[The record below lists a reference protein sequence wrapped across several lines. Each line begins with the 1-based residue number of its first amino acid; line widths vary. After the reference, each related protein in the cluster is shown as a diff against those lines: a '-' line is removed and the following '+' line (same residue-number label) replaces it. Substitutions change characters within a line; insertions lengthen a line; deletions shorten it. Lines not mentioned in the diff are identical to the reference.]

1 MQLVHATRGFR
12 LAVIMITADEWLVF
26 GGRIIDPAAGIDRV
40 GWLHV
45 RDGRIAAVGHDDPP
59 PIAPRIDA
67 TGWLVAPGLI
77 DPHVHFRDPGQTHKE
92 DLASGSAAAAAGGF
106 TTVACMPNTDPA
118 LDSGE
123 VVRDVS
129 TRARAIGLC
138 RVHVVAAATIGRR
151 GETPVDFAAL
161 ESAGAIAFS
170 DDGDGVEDDAVC
182 GQILRGVAAVDAVFY
197 PHCEFKALSRRG
209 VVHLG
214 PVSERLGV
222 TGYDPRGEE
231 AMIERDLALV
241 AEIGARYH
249 VAHVSTARG
258 VELIRAAKDRG
269 LPVTT
274 EVCPHHLLLCDE
286 DVIAVDPAG
295 DTDCKM
301 SPPLRSRADVAAL
314 VAAVRDGTIDCV
326 VTDHA
331 PHAASEKALP
341 FAEAPMGIVGLETAL
356 GCAAKALLGSFGF
369 DWPELIERM
378 STAPAR
384 IFGLA
389 GGSLAVGSPA
399 DLCVIDPA
407 ASWNVDPSNF
417 RSKSRNTPFGGWEL
431 PARAVWTVL
440 GGRTTHADPGVA
452 ARISPARPG

>member
-1 MQLVHATRGFR
+1 
-12 LAVIMITADEWLVF
+12 MITADEWLVF

-182 GQILRGVAAVDAVFY
+182 RQVMRGVASVDSVFY
-197 PHCEFKALSRRG
+197 PHCEFKTLSRRG

-214 PVSERLGV
+214 PVSDRLGV

-241 AEIGARYH
+241 AEIGGALSRGPRFDGAR
-249 VAHVSTARG
+249 SRTDPRRQTP
-258 VELIRAAKDRG
+258 RAASDHRS
-269 LPVTT
+269 LP
-274 EVCPHHLLLCDE
+274 
-286 DVIAVDPAG
+286 
-295 DTDCKM
+295 
-301 SPPLRSRADVAAL
+301 PPS
-314 VAAVRDGTIDCV
+314 AAV
-326 VTDHA
+326 
-331 PHAASEKALP
+331 
-341 FAEAPMGIVGLETAL
+341 
-356 GCAAKALLGSFGF
+356 
-369 DWPELIERM
+369 
-378 STAPAR
+378 
-384 IFGLA
+384 
-389 GGSLAVGSPA
+389 
-399 DLCVIDPA
+399 
-407 ASWNVDPSNF
+407 
-417 RSKSRNTPFGGWEL
+417 
-431 PARAVWTVL
+431 
-440 GGRTTHADPGVA
+440 
-452 ARISPARPG
+452 